1 MSVAFEFIQSTANEL
16 VPKLPM
22 GVALCRIADDEHS
35 VLPPPP
41 RYPSQA
47 AYNLAVQN
55 GMAMPM
61 VETNNL
67 LKHPEGLQLLAGEGE
82 VPFAGA

>member
-1 MSVAFEFIQSTANEL
+1 VQITDKNY
-16 VPKLPM
+16 
-22 GVALCRIADDEHS
+22 S

-55 GMAMPM
+55 GQAAPLI
-61 VETNNL
+61 ETNNIL
-67 LKHPEGLQLLAGEGE
+67 SHPTGPEYQLVVGEGT
-82 VPFAGA
+82 ARRILA